1 MMAVTRQEEMLLAAL
16 RMKRARMRE
25 NIMTEPEGGNESTS
39 DESPTHNL
47 PLPPFRRDQPPLGR
61 APDQPLPQ
69 PPKTR
74 SSLDR
79 NALASRHASRL
90 TSASSNR
97 LAPLHEMPQ
106 TITAGNG
113 QQQRGPIS
121 ARSAPVRLGTSPK
134 QSAGE
139 LERGQILLY
148 YDRPAENMDDFD
160 AAEPSPD
167 LSDFMD
173 YDDENS
179 DDLPLQTPSEPE
191 PSSSSRSRK
200 LHRPPRLSL
209 SVITQG
215 NAAAQEMLVNTLA
228 RSTDSESLS
237 SRSTPC
243 KPHGEDVHVRI
254 VEDAADDGAPDDE
267 IAGIPRPDSPI
278 SPAGPLPIATPLP
291 RKKQVRLSAVGYVPG
306 FEAGLWA
313 HDG

>member
-1 MMAVTRQEEMLLAAL
+1 
-16 RMKRARMRE
+16 
-25 NIMTEPEGGNESTS
+25 
-39 DESPTHNL
+39 
-47 PLPPFRRDQPPLGR
+47 
-61 APDQPLPQ
+61 
-69 PPKTR
+69 
-74 SSLDR
+74 
-79 NALASRHASRL
+79 
-90 TSASSNR
+90 
-97 LAPLHEMPQ
+97 
-106 TITAGNG
+106 
-113 QQQRGPIS
+113 
-121 ARSAPVRLGTSPK
+121 
-134 QSAGE
+134 
-139 LERGQILLY
+139 
-148 YDRPAENMDDFD
+148 MDDFD